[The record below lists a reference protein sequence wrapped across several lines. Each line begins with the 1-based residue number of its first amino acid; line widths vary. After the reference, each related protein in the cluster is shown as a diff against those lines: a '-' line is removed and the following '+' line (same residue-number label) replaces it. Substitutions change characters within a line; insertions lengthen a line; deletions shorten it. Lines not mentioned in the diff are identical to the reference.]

1 MRRKGRGES
10 EKGSREG
17 GRRGIE
23 GERER
28 ERQKGGWLV
37 RIDIKREKIKKN
49 KRVKNQKGGTESGR
63 RSE

>member
-1 MRRKGRGES
+1 MRG
-10 EKGSREG
+10 
-17 GRRGIE
+17 
-23 GERER
+23 RER